1 MERKNAGIGD
11 VIKAVDVASAKELQE
26 LARIRKSVDS
36 LKGHFVVQDEK
47 IPRTVAAREK
57 NAKESV
63 SETVSPEKEAANEIV
78 AAMKKL
84 NLGGAPRDESPAAAS
99 KPDNSGITTPVGKRR
114 QQSQKNNLT
123 PAQMTDAANQARKVF
138 SRAAGGGANKSKAV
152 TRDARGR
159 FSGSKAASDE
169 VKADHIEK
177 ARHFNEEKE
186 QEERESFLKKLTK
199 AAGELENPSE
209 TRAVDAVGYA
219 VGGPLWAIGKELG
232 GITKEVGGTVNN
244 ARKSMAEVF
253 RGDDDGKRRGFFGR
267 RKSQNSADVVQLNT
281 QKRTVQELE
290 DQTDAIKEGDQKIID
305 RLDKIEG
312 NTGKKGGGIFS
323 KLFNMFGKGGKGVVT
338 LLGGLLGGRLL
349 GKIIGGKLGGR
360 AVGKVG
366 AMALGGLGLK
376 KMARSLFGGGAG
388 SGAALA
394 EGGGA
399 LAAKGVGRLGLKALG
414 KGMLRAIPIVGTIAG
429 GIYDGVTGWNSAD
442 AQRKAFGLSDGED
455 PTTQQKTAYTLANI
469 LDMGGLISG
478 LSGAIGSALKSMG
491 FDAIGDMLQSFSTD
505 SIAQAIDGSL
515 TSVGNYIS
523 NLGDTITSTFDN
535 YTAKVGETV
544 SVWFG
549 TIKTEL
555 TNKLDSVVS
564 FFTVENLKKVFE
576 GAINSII
583 DFIKHPVDHITNG
596 AKQAY
601 KKVEEKVSG
610 LWDAAGDAVADLKN
624 GTIKAFESAGEAIQ
638 GGRKAIVHGTETLLT
653 KAVDTAKAAPQKAGE
668 AIKSVIDSDVVETAK
683 SGAQKLQ
690 SSIGQTAA
698 SFTNTVRA
706 AGTSDSAYDTDKVRF
721 NGGQDAKLPNLNSA
735 GQKWLADNAD
745 YFSKLEQKY
754 NLEPGVLSAVS
765 ATESSGGQRID
776 HPRDKNGNV
785 LSTALGPFQILK
797 GTRNDLGLSDADAMD
812 PSKSAEAAARYLS
825 MLKKRYNG
833 DQGKAIAAYHAGMG
847 NIDKGRLVDGT
858 GEYVTRVRGYQEQIN
873 KGAIFASK
881 VDNSKLVAS
890 PVPGRGVSANEQVDK
905 GTGLAFTPGESPFK
919 KGGLVD
925 KLGETVGVN
934 DLVSK
939 FMNSRGMRHET
950 VQGTLA
956 ERAYGRGTTTTMGNV
971 DPKNIPMPASI
982 ADIQQP
988 TARIPMDGRTISDLG
1003 GSGAKPTM
1011 QLADNTVT
1019 LDSETKRI
1027 FARMTAILDRIEG
1040 HTKDAAKNQGATIKV
1055 STPQPGVT
1063 KTVPLSIDDPLMNEY
1078 ARVD

>member
-36 LKGHFVVQDEK
+36 LKGHVVVQDEK
-47 IPRTVAAREK
+47 IPRTVAVREK

-99 KPDNSGITTPVGKRR
+99 KPDNSGITTPVGERR

-138 SRAAGGGANKSKAV
+138 SRAAGGGENKSKAV

-169 VKADHIEK
+169 VKAEHIEK

-253 RGDDDGKRRGFFGR
+253 KGDDDGKRRGFFGR

-414 KGMLRAIPIVGTIAG
+414 KGMLRAIPIVGTITG

-523 NLGDTITSTFDN
+523 NLGDTITSTFEN

-890 PVPGRGVSANEQVDK
+890 PVREVSANEQVDK

>member
-84 NLGGAPRDESPAAAS
+84 NLGGAPRYESSTAAS
-99 KPDNSGITTPVGKRR
+99 EPTPTRKTTSARERR
-114 QQSQKNNLT
+114 QQPEKDDLT
-123 PAQMTDAANQARKVF
+123 PAQMTDAANQAKKVF
-138 SRAAGGGANKSKAV
+138 SRAAGANKTKPKAV

-159 FSGSKAASDE
+159 FSRSKAASDE
-169 VKADHIEK
+169 VRAEHIEK
-177 ARHFNEEKE
+177 TRHFNEEKE

-253 RGDDDGKRRGFFGR
+253 KGDDDGKRRGLFGR
-267 RKSQNSADVVQLNT
+267 RKSQSSADVVQLNT

-323 KLFNMFGKGGKGVVT
+323 RLFNLFGKGGKGLVT

-360 AVGKVG
+360 AVGKIG

-376 KMARSLFGGGAG
+376 KMVRSLFGGAG

-394 EGGGA
+394 DGGGA
-399 LAAKGVGRLGLKALG
+399 LAAKGVGRLGIKALG

-429 GIYDGVTGWNSAD
+429 GIYDGVTGWSNAD

-469 LDMGGLISG
+469 LDMGGLIAG

-491 FDAIGDMLQSFSTD
+491 FDAIGNMLQSFSTD

-523 NLGDTITSTFDN
+523 NLGETITSTFDT

-544 SVWFG
+544 SGWFG

-555 TNKLDSVVS
+555 TNKLDSVVN

-583 DFIKHPVDHITNG
+583 DFIKHPVDHITSG

-610 LWDAAGDAVADLKN
+610 IWDAAGDVVEDLKK
-624 GTIKAFESAGEAIQ
+624 GAIKTFDSAGEAIQ

-653 KAVDTAKAAPQKAGE
+653 KAVDTAKTAPQKAGE
-668 AIKSVIDSDVVETAK
+668 AIKSVTDSNVVEMAK

-690 SSIGQTAA
+690 ASIGQTSA

-706 AGTSDSAYDTDKVRF
+706 AGTSDSAYNTDKARF
-721 NGGQDAKLPNLNSA
+721 NVGLDAKLPKLNSD
-735 GQKWLADNAD
+735 GHKWLADNAD
-745 YFSKLEQKY
+745 YFSRLEQEY

-765 ATESSGGQRID
+765 AVESSGGQRTG
-776 HPRDKNGNV
+776 HPRDKNGKV

-797 GTRNDLGLSDADAMD
+797 GTRSDLGLSDADAMD

-873 KGAIFASK
+873 KGAIFDSK
-881 VDNSKLVAS
+881 VDNSKPVAS
-890 PVPGRGVSANEQVDK
+890 PLLGNGVPANAAIDEA
-905 GTGLAFTPGESPFK
+905 TGLVFTPGESPFK

-925 KLGETVGVN
+925 KLGEKVGVN
-934 DLVSK
+934 DLVEK
-939 FMNSRGMRHET
+939 FMNGRGMRQQV

-956 ERAYGRGTTTTMGNV
+956 ERAYGPGVSAPGSEDLPTAIQ
-971 DPKNIPMPASI
+971 PK
-982 ADIQQP
+982 DIQQP
-988 TARIPMDGRTISDLG
+988 TARIPIDGRTISDLG

-1040 HTKDAAKNQGATIKV
+1040 HTKDAAKNHGATIKV
-1055 STPQPGVT
+1055 TTPQPGVT